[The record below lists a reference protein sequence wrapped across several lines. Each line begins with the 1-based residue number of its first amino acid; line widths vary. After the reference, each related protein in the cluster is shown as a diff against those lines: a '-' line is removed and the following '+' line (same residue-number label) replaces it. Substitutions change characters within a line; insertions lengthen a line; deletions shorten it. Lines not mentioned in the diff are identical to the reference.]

1 MSTPQNYVYEI
12 ISFPTSD
19 GYMKDHSLFKPVTDF
34 IGEHSPGPIYT
45 GLQLNDPKNRL
56 TGFVGWNNVKQ
67 HEDVCPSAYT

>member
-34 IGEHSPGPIYT
+34 IGENSPGPIYT
-45 GLQLNDPKNRL
+45 GLQLNDPKNSL

-67 HEDVCPSAYT
+67 HEDVRPFLFA